1 MLYDLFICHASE
13 DKDDFV
19 RPLAENLR
27 ANHLDVWYDEFS
39 LIPGRSIR
47 QAIDLGL
54 AKSRFGIVVLS
65 TNFFNKEWPQWEL
78 DGLVQ
83 DKMIRRQ
90 KLYFRFGMALLK
102 RGFSCNFSSIG
113 RYKSHLLQ
121 EMM

>member
-83 DKMIRRQ
+83 RQ
-90 KLYFRFGMALLK
+90 NDSKTKIIFRFGMALLK
-102 RGFSCNFSSIG
+102 KIFLQF
-113 RYKSHLLQ
+113 LLHWPI
-121 EMM
+121 